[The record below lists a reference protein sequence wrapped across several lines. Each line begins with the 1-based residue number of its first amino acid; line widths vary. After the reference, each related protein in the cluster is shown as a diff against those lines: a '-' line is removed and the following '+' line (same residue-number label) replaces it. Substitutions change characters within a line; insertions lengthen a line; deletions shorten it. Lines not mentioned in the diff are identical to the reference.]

1 MRIHIHPLL
10 WLVFGIGI
18 VTASF
23 KQLLMLFLIV
33 LVHELGHAFAAQ
45 FFSWRIRKIMLLPF
59 GGVAEVDE
67 QGNRPFHEDVIVI
80 VSGPLQHI
88 WMMGLS
94 YVLMTASIISPATHE
109 LFIYHNLLILG
120 FNLLPIWPLDG
131 GKLLFLLLSYRI
143 PFLEA
148 YKKSLLF
155 SACLLAIISLF
166 AAFLYLQQ
174 LHLWMIIFFLLYSL
188 YTDWKHRQYVYMRF
202 LLERYQG
209 REREIKRLKTLT
221 VSHEEKIHHILQQF
235 QRGYK
240 HVIIIQDDKREQMQI
255 DENEVLHAYF
265 TEKRIDSPIDEL
277 VSFY

>member
-1 MRIHIHPLL
+1 MRIHIHPLF
-10 WLVFGIGI
+10 WIVFAIGI

-23 KQLLMLFLIV
+23 KQLLMLFVIV
-33 LVHELGHAFAAQ
+33 LVHELGHAMAAQ
-45 FFSWRIRKIMLLPF
+45 FFSWRIRKILLLPF

-67 QGNRPFHEDVIVI
+67 HGNRPFHEDFIVI

-94 YVLMTASIISPATHE
+94 YVLMMTSIISPATHE

-131 GKLLFLLLSYRI
+131 GKLLFLVLSQRMA
-143 PFLEA
+143 FLEA
-148 YKKSLLF
+148 YKKALLI
-155 SACLLAIISLF
+155 SACLLAVVSLI
-166 AAFLYLQQ
+166 AATFYLQQ
-174 LHLWMIIFFLLYSL
+174 LHLWIIMLFLLHSL

-202 LLERYQG
+202 LLERYNG
-209 REREIKRLKTLT
+209 KEREIKNLKPLT
-221 VSHEEKIHHILQQF
+221 VTHEEKIHHILQRF

-240 HVIIIQDDKREQMQI
+240 HVIIIQNDHREQQQV

-265 TEKRIDSPIDEL
+265 AEKRMDSPIDEL